1 MPRITTGFILRPH
14 ARIQIAIVSYIAY
27 LPHSQIITVLD
38 VAYLPHSQIVTV
50 LDIIYLSHLQII
62 TVLDIVYL
70 AHLQIAIYRPGGY
83 RKKTIQFLGLFS
95 IFWTYSRCMNGHP
108 RRFKEIT
115 RMELPTF
122 LAICQDLQEVELK
135 ETLNVSVEEQLTMF
149 LSVVG
154 HGWSNRDVQE
164 RFQHSGETVYR

>member
-1 MPRITTGFILRPH
+1 MDNHKHIKWMQLFSSAAVMIILDLAAAKNP
-14 ARIQIAIVSYIAY
+14 AIVPKERVRTS
-27 LPHSQIITVLD
+27 VLTGRM
-38 VAYLPHSQIVTV
+38 YMQEL
-50 LDIIYLSHLQII
+50 L
-62 TVLDIVYL
+62 
-70 AHLQIAIYRPGGY
+70 
-83 RKKTIQFLGLFS
+83 
-95 IFWTYSRCMNGHP
+95 NGHP